1 MCGRMALARLHRD
14 SQPASQPRRLG
25 RHSPG
30 RTRDRVRRPPRGRPA
45 WSPRAPLPGD
55 TSTRLSPRDPRPPDQ
70 RPPHHHHAL
79 LLMNTH
85 SSLYTRTKHHCHN
98 TTRRHRP
105 ISCSCLL
112 PSCHCCHRAAASP
125 CALLPGD
132 NRPRT
137 PRAAAAH
144 PRRCPRP
151 RRGSRPPSHTLCPTH
166 RDFPACH
173 PCRAPPTA
181 TLLDDPSHRLS
192 PARNSIHCGVQ
203 QAVCVAAAGP
213 CAAGPPAHPGPRSR
227 RRRAQRKCPLLALG
241 ALALPE

>member
-14 SQPASQPRRLG
+14 SQPACQPRRLG

-55 TSTRLSPRDPRPPDQ
+55 TSTRLSRRETRPPA
-70 RPPHHHHAL
+70 RPAPATPPPCPAADEYTL
-79 LLMNTH
+79 
-85 SSLYTRTKHHCHN
+85 SRYTRTKHHCHN
-98 TTRRHRP
+98 STRRHRP
-105 ISCSCLL
+105 ISRSCLL

-137 PRAAAAH
+137 PRAAASH

-166 RDFPACH
+166 CDCPAC
-173 PCRAPPTA
+173 PCRQRQPRWRSVS
-181 TLLDDPSHRLS
+181 PS
-192 PARNSIHCGVQ
+192 PKA
-203 QAVCVAAAGP
+203 
-213 CAAGPPAHPGPRSR
+213 
-227 RRRAQRKCPLLALG
+227 
-241 ALALPE
+241 

>member
-1 MCGRMALARLHRD
+1 MALARLHRD

-55 TSTRLSPRDPRPPDQ
+55 TSTRLSPRETRPPA
-70 RPPHHHHAL
+70 RPAPATPPPCPAADEYTLITIHAHKAPLSQHHATPSPHL
-79 LLMNTH
+79 
-85 SSLYTRTKHHCHN
+85 
-98 TTRRHRP
+98 P
-105 ISCSCLL
+105 LL
-112 PSCHCCHRAAASP
+112 PPALLPLQPRAAASP

-137 PRAAAAH
+137 PHAAAAH

-151 RRGSRPPSHTLCPTH
+151 RRRSRPPSHTLCPTH

-213 CAAGPPAHPGPRSR
+213 L
-227 RRRAQRKCPLLALG
+227 RRRASGSSWASLPAAACPTQMPFAG
-241 ALALPE
+241 ARRARPS